1 MKTKRNLLHLIILCT
16 LNLNAFLSF
25 GQNDKEIKILQSDSG
40 NLINSY
46 EDLLDMDPFDEL
58 IKLMEE
64 LKSEAQ
70 VDSNLLIIAK
80 SVQFNN
86 QFQNMVL
93 DGNVELIHNDMFIS
107 SEEVSAKFSDDGDLL
122 VLE

>member
-70 VDSNLLIIAK
+70 VDSNLSIIAK

-86 QFQNMVL
+86 QFQIFNSKQ
-93 DGNVELIHNDMFIS
+93 N
-107 SEEVSAKFSDDGDLL
+107 
-122 VLE
+122 